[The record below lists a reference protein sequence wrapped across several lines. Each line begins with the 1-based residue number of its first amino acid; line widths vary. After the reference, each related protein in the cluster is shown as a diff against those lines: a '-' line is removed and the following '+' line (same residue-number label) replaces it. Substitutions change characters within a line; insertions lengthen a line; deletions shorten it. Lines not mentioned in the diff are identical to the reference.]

1 MINNSKIATSPIG
14 IVLMVFSAT
23 STAFGQFFWK
33 LSEASLNI
41 EMVSGFLL
49 YIIGACLM
57 IVAFKFGELS
67 VLHPLLS
74 IGYVISII
82 LGVFLL
88 NETINTM
95 TILGLLCIITGAV
108 VIGSPND

>member
-1 MINNSKIATSPIG
+1 MINNSKKTTLPIG
-14 IVLMVFSAT
+14 IVLMFFSAT

-33 LSEASLNI
+33 LSNASFNL
-41 EMVSGFLL
+41 EMMGGFLL
-49 YIIGACLM
+49 YIIGAFLM
-57 IVAFKFGELS
+57 VIAFKFGELS

-95 TILGLLCIITGAV
+95 TILGILCIITGAV